1 MARSFL
7 FKRFFLKYRKVV
19 IGYVASSDGCYH
31 RMTFKDCTL
40 SEALCVFD
48 AMAKTFHWLY
58 VCETCFEY

>member
-1 MARSFL
+1 MAHSVL
-7 FKRFFLKYRKVV
+7 FKHYYRKYRVVV
-19 IGYVASSDGCYH
+19 IGYITSSDGRYH
-31 RMTFKDCTL
+31 RKTFKNCTL